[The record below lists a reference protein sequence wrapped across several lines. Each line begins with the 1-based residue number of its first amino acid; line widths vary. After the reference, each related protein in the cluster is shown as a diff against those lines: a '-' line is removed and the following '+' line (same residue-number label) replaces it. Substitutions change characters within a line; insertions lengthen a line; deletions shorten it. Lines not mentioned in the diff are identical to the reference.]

1 MAEQK
6 KQEQDTNQLLKVRRE
21 KLAELQANGKDPFQ
35 ITKFNQTHHSLEVK
49 EIYEAHEAELLKDH
63 KEPEVEGLD
72 EEQKKEVLKKDYEER
87 RSIMD
92 ANPIHVAVAGR
103 MMFKRV
109 MGKASFC
116 NIQDL
121 QGNIQVYVAR
131 DAIGTDSYADFKK
144 SDIGDIFGLEGFAF
158 RTRTGEISIHA
169 EKMTLLSK
177 SLQILPEKFHG
188 LTDTDTRYRQRYV
201 DLIMNQES
209 KKVFIKR
216 SQILKEIRNFLS
228 GRDFMEVET
237 PMLVANAGGA
247 AARPFETHYNA
258 LNEDVKLRISLE
270 LYLKRLIVGGL
281 ERVFEIGRVFRNEGV
296 DTRHNPEFTL
306 MELYQ
311 AYTDYEGM
319 MELTESMFRY
329 LAEKVCGSTK
339 ISYNGIEI
347 DLGKPFERLT
357 MNDAI
362 KKYAGIDFDQVAD
375 DEAAKKLAEEHH
387 IAYEERHKK
396 GDIINLFFEEFCEK
410 ELIQPTF
417 IMDHPIEISPLTKKK
432 PSDPTKVER
441 FELFINTWEMCNAY
455 SELNDPIDQ
464 RERFAAQ
471 DANAAAGDDEA
482 EHTDED
488 FLNALE
494 IGMPPTGGIGY
505 GIDRLVMLLTDSQ
518 AIRDV
523 LLFPTMKSLDADK
536 KANKASQS
544 AEKENCDQVATKEEK
559 IDFSNV
565 KIEPLFEEEV
575 DFDTFSKSDF
585 RAVKVKECVAVPK
598 SKKLLQFTLDDGTG
612 VDRTILSGIHA
623 YYEPEE
629 LVGKTLIAIT
639 NLPPRKMMGIES
651 CGMLLSAVNNLKDSE
666 DEELQLITVDNHIP
680 AGAKIYSDDV
690 WMYRFTK
697 MTGCTSFGQNHI
709 KQ

>member
-6 KQEQDTNQLLKVRRE
+6 KQDTNQLLKVRRE
-21 KLAELQANGKDPFQ
+21 KLADLQANGKDPFQ
-35 ITKFNQTHHSLEVK
+35 ITKFDQTHHSLEVK
-49 EIYEAHEAELLKDH
+49 NLYEAHEAEILKDH
-63 KEPEVEGLD
+63 KTPDVEGLD
-72 EEQKKEVLKKDYEER
+72 EAQAREVLKQDYEER
-87 RSIMD
+87 RKIMD
-92 ANPIHVAVAGR
+92 ANPIHVAIAGR

-131 DAIGTDSYADFKK
+131 DAIGEESYADFKK

-169 EKMTLLSK
+169 EKMTMLTK

-201 DLIMNQES
+201 DLIMNQDS
-209 KKVFIKR
+209 KNVFIKR
-216 SQILKEIRNFLS
+216 SQILKEIRNFLA

-237 PMLVANAGGA
+237 PMLVSNAGGA

-281 ERVFEIGRVFRNEGV
+281 ERVYEIGRVFRNEGV

-339 ISYNGIEI
+339 ISYNGVEI
-347 DLGKPFERLT
+347 DLGKPFARMT
-357 MNDAI
+357 MNEAI
-362 KKYAGIDFDQVAD
+362 KKYAGIDFDEVAD
-375 DEAAKKLAEEHH
+375 DEAAKKLADEHH
-387 IAYEERHKK
+387 IEYEAHHKK
-396 GDIINLFFEEFCEK
+396 GDIINLFFEEYCEK

-432 PSDPTKVER
+432 PSDPSKVER
-441 FELFINTWEMCNAY
+441 FELFCNTWEMCNAY

-464 RERFAAQ
+464 RERFKAQ
-471 DANAAAGDDEA
+471 DALADAGDEEA
-482 EHTDED
+482 NHTDED

-536 KANKASQS
+536 KS
-544 AEKENCDQVATKEEK
+544 AKSENSSSTAAPEKEEV
-559 IDFSNV
+559 IDFSKV
-565 KIEPLFEEEV
+565 KVEPLFEEFV

-585 RAVKVKECVAVPK
+585 RAVKVKACEAVKK

-612 VDRTILSGIHA
+612 TDRTILSGIHA

-639 NLPPRKMMGIES
+639 NLPPRAMMGIES
-651 CGMLLSAVNNLKDSE
+651 CGMLLSAIH
-666 DEELQLITVDNHIP
+666 EEEGEEKLHLLMVDNHIP
-680 AGAKIYSDDV
+680 AGAKLY
-690 WMYRFTK
+690 
-697 MTGCTSFGQNHI
+697 
-709 KQ
+709 